1 MRVHIATDHAAF
13 ELKEYLVR
21 RLRADGVD
29 VVDHG
34 AATLDPDDD
43 YPPFILACAEAVV
56 AEPGSLGI
64 VLGGSGN
71 GEQIAANKVSGVR
84 AALGASVDLARLAR
98 EHNDAYAVGK
108 LDTVEYNERLL
119 ASSILFLI
127 AGTVVALNVVIWLL
141 ASISA
146 RELLYFWPMWVA
158 VGMVVPVVIG
168 AALRRSA
175 D

>member
-1 MRVHIATDHAAF
+1 MSGQLPVPQPSEPSWERFTADPRRPRNADVRVGHADRD
-13 ELKEYLVR
+13 LV
-21 RLRADGVD
+21 AD
-29 VVDHG
+29 
-34 AATLDPDDD
+34 L
-43 YPPFILACAEAVV
+43 
-56 AEPGSLGI
+56 LG
-64 VLGGSGN
+64 
-71 GEQIAANKVSGVR
+71 
-84 AALGASVDLARLAR
+84 
-98 EHNDAYAVGK
+98 DAYAVGK
-108 LDTVEYNERLL
+108 LDTVEYNERLDKAMEIRTVGEVMPLVGDLMVVPAGMGRSAGHGRRL

-127 AGTVVALNVVIWLL
+127 AGTAVALNVVIWLL

>member
-1 MRVHIATDHAAF
+1 MSGQLPVPQPSEPSRERFTADPRRPRNADVRVGHADRD
-13 ELKEYLVR
+13 LV
-21 RLRADGVD
+21 AD
-29 VVDHG
+29 
-34 AATLDPDDD
+34 L
-43 YPPFILACAEAVV
+43 
-56 AEPGSLGI
+56 LG
-64 VLGGSGN
+64 
-71 GEQIAANKVSGVR
+71 
-84 AALGASVDLARLAR
+84 
-98 EHNDAYAVGK
+98 DAYAVGK
-108 LDTVEYNERLL
+108 LDTVEYNERLDKAMEIRTVGEVMPLVGDLMVVPAGMGRSAGHGRRL